1 MHVLESLVQGRTV
14 KVSHSWVTSQGLTH
28 GDTLSIADGLM
39 ALYGVPNVDN
49 P

>member
-1 MHVLESLVQGRTV
+1 VQSRIV
-14 KVSHSWVTSQGLTH
+14 KVSYSWVASQGLTH